1 MKFGSLILALLGAAS
16 AFAATGSTNGSVTF
30 YKDVLPV
37 LQNHCQ
43 ECHRPGEIGPM
54 PLFTYDNV
62 RPWAKAIKSAVAT
75 RKMPPWPADPHY
87 GKFANDRHLS
97 DADIHTLVSWADH
110 GSPAGEEK
118 DAPPPRKWV
127 EGWGI
132 GEPDLVFQLAKP
144 YPVPESG
151 TVEYTYMVIPTH
163 FTKDTWVTK
172 AEVRPTDRSVV
183 HHVIA
188 FLRPPGSKWLAD
200 AKPGEFYV
208 PDKSQKGKVEG
219 QPSELLVGYAPGLP
233 PAILPDGTAKLVP
246 AGTDIVLQLH
256 YTPNGK
262 PTLDQTKVGI
272 VLAKAPPAEREMTL
286 SAINSRFVIP
296 PGDPN
301 TEVTSDFTLHHDVR
315 LIAVMPHMHLRGKDF
330 KYTLAYPDGRKD
342 EILQV
347 PRFDFHWQLFYYLQ
361 DPLPLPA
368 GTRIDCVAHFDN
380 SANNPYNPDPT
391 KEVRWG
397 DQTWEEMMIGW
408 FDVAFPRNVS
418 PMALFTDKNKK
429 AAASD

>member
-1 MKFGSLILALLGAAS
+1 MTIRTLVVGFSFVGA
-16 AFAATGSTNGSVTF
+16 AFAATSSTPDATF

-43 ECHRPGEIGPM
+43 GCHRAGEIGPM
-54 PLFTYDNV
+54 PLLTYENA
-62 RPWAKAIKSAVAT
+62 RPWAKAIKSAVLT

-97 DADIHTLVSWADH
+97 DADVNTLVSWADH
-110 GSPAGEEK
+110 GAPSGDAK
-118 DAPPPRKWV
+118 DAPPPKEWV

-132 GEPDLVFQLAKP
+132 TKPDIVFELPKP
-144 YPVPESG
+144 YAVPKSG
-151 TVEYTYMVIPTH
+151 TIEYTYMVIPTN
-163 FTKDTWVTK
+163 FTKDTWVTE
-172 AEVRPTDRSVV
+172 AEVRPTEHSVV

-188 FLRPPGSKWLAD
+188 FIRTPGSKWLAD

-208 PDKSQKGKVEG
+208 PPAAQKGKEG

-233 PAILPDGTAKLVP
+233 PAILPDGTAKLIP
-246 AGTDIVLQLH
+246 AASDIVLQLH

-262 PTLDQTKVGI
+262 EVMDRTRVGI
-272 VLAKAPPAEREMTL
+272 VLAKEPPAEREMTL
-286 SAINSRFVIP
+286 SATNARFVIP
-296 PGDPN
+296 PGDPDK
-301 TEVTSDFTLHHDVR
+301 EVDSNFTLHHDVR

-330 KYTLAYPDGRKD
+330 KYTLVYPDGKTA
-342 EILQV
+342 EILDV
-347 PRFDFHWQLFYYLQ
+347 PHFDFHWQLFYYFQ
-361 DPLPLPA
+361 DPMPLPA

-380 SANNPYNPDPT
+380 SANNPYNPDPA

-408 FDVAFPRNVS
+408 FDVSFPRDVK
-418 PMALFTDKNKK
+418 PMELFMSKPKPKTAD
-429 AAASD
+429 

>member
-1 MKFGSLILALLGAAS
+1 MKIPSLVLAFLGTAA
-16 AFAATGSTNGSVTF
+16 AAAAATSSGASVTF

-37 LQNHCQ
+37 LQNRCQ
-43 ECHRPGEIGPM
+43 ECHRAGEIGPM
-54 PLFTYDNV
+54 PLLTYENA
-62 RPWAKAIKSAVAT
+62 RPWAKAMKSAVLT

-97 DADIHTLVSWADH
+97 DADIHTLVSWAD
-110 GSPAGEEK
+110 AGAAAGDAK
-118 DAPPPRKWV
+118 DAPPPKQWV

-132 GEPDLVFQLAKP
+132 GKPDLVFQLPKP
-144 YPVPESG
+144 YAVPKSG
-151 TVEYTYMVIPTH
+151 TVEYTYMVIPTN
-163 FTKDTWVTK
+163 FTRDTWVTK
-172 AEVRPTDRSVV
+172 AEVRPSERSVV

-208 PDKSQKGKVEG
+208 PSAAQKGKVEG

-233 PAILPDGTAKLVP
+233 PAILPDGTAKLIP
-246 AGTDIVLQLH
+246 AGSDIVLQLH
-256 YTPNGK
+256 YTPNGAEVM
-262 PTLDQTKVGI
+262 DQTKVGI
-272 VLAKAPPAEREMTL
+272 VLAGEPPAEREMTL
-286 SAINSRFVIP
+286 SAMNAQFEIP

-301 TEVTSDFTLHHDVR
+301 KQVESNFTLHHDVR
-315 LIAVMPHMHLRGKDF
+315 LVALMPHMHLRGKDF
-330 KYTLAYPDGRKD
+330 KYTLVYPDGRS
-342 EILQV
+342 EVALNV
-347 PRFDFHWQLFYYLQ
+347 PHFDFHWQLFYYLQ

-380 SANNPYNPDPT
+380 SANNPYNPDPA

-408 FDVAFPRNVS
+408 FDVAFPRDVK
-418 PMALFTDKNKK
+418 PAELFSSRAKTKTAD
-429 AAASD
+429 